1 MIHRLNEQVLD
12 SQDSHAC
19 TRERKQDATQRRN
32 TGNVTTGIQVRSE
45 RLSPET
51 STLRNL
57 VEEITNQPNSTQPSG
72 GLSAAKISG
81 EGTVSNDSDIDGG
94 EADNRPAKKSKIV

>member
-19 TRERKQDATQRRN
+19 TRERKQDAAQRRN

-57 VEEITNQPNSTQPSG
+57 VEEITNQPNSTQPSED
-72 GLSAAKISG
+72 LSTAKISG
-81 EGTVSNDSDIDGG
+81 EGTVSNDSDVDGG